1 MIVGD
6 ATLPGELRNPRVERI
21 ESAGLADVAKRQP
34 LDRPT
39 VGRQSAPYG
48 TSVGLSGL
56 HRSGVGGTIGL
67 KASSA

>member
-6 ATLPGELRNPRVERI
+6 ANLPGELRNPRVERI
-21 ESAGLADVAKRQP
+21 ASAGFADVVKRQP
-34 LDRPT
+34 LARPT
-39 VGRQSAPYG
+39 VERQSAPYG
-48 TSVGLSGL
+48 TSIGLSDL